1 MTNERHVCA
10 KNNHYTYQIW
20 VAEVVF
26 GHWVV
31 AVFILVESFRVVNPF
46 REDYQVVPRDKD
58 EHFVKDIDHVVA
70 FTFERFVLYGVTYRE
85 NWKMCVDQNWNA
97 DWSSQWRGYKSNY

>member
-1 MTNERHVCA
+1 MSNERHVYDD
-10 KNNHYTYQIW
+10 NNHYTYQIC
-20 VAEVVF
+20 VSEVVF

-58 EHFVKDIDHVVA
+58 KHFVKDIDHVLA
-70 FTFERFVLYGVTYRE
+70 FSFERFVLYGVTYRE
-85 NWKMCVDQNWNA
+85 N
-97 DWSSQWRGYKSNY
+97 